1 MMDQPLP
8 DDDLPLVLV
17 VDDMPTNIEVLRG
30 MLRTEYRIKAAI
42 SGERALEIAA
52 REPRPSIILLDV
64 MMPEMDGYEVCQRL
78 KADPRTRNIPVIF
91 VTARDEDTDQ
101 ERGFDV
107 GAVDYIPKPVR
118 QRVVLSRVRAHLAVA
133 ERESRLESMVR
144 ERTRQLEATR
154 RKLIQDLGH
163 AAEFKDN
170 ETGMHVI
177 RMSYYARCL
186 AQATGQDEAWSELL
200 FNASPMHDIGKIGIP
215 DRILCKP
222 GKLDPE
228 EWAVM
233 QTHTTIG
240 ARIIGDPED
249 SDLLAMAVTVA
260 LTHHERWDGTGYPK
274 GLAGEAIPLE
284 GRIVAVADV
293 FDALTSERP
302 YKKAWSIE
310 DALAYMHRESGK
322 HFDPTLVEHFGKI
335 LPDILLIK
343 GKYLD

>member
-1 MMDQPLP
+1 MMENAPDSHLP
-8 DDDLPLVLV
+8 MVLV

-30 MLRTEYRIKAAI
+30 ILRSEYRIMAALN
-42 SGERALEIAA
+42 GERALEIAS
-52 REPRPSIILLDV
+52 REPRPAIILLDV
-64 MMPEMDGYEVCQRL
+64 MMPGMDGYEVCRRL
-78 KADPRTRNIPVIF
+78 KADPDTRNIPVIF
-91 VTARDEDTDQ
+91 VTARDDDIDEEQ
-101 ERGFDV
+101 GFDV
-107 GAVDYIPKPVR
+107 GAVDYIAKPVR
-118 QRVVLSRVRAHLAVA
+118 HRVVLSRVRAHLAVA
-133 ERESRLESMVR
+133 ERESRLESMVK
-144 ERTRQLEATR
+144 ERTWQLEATR

-177 RMSYYARCL
+177 RMSYYAQRL
-186 AQATGQDEAWSELL
+186 SQAMGRDEAWTELL

-222 GKLDPE
+222 GKLDPD

-240 ARIIGDPED
+240 ARIIGDPDGSE
-249 SDLLAMAVTVA
+249 LLAMAVTVA

-274 GLAGEAIPLE
+274 GLSGEAIPLE
-284 GRIVAVADV
+284 GRIVALADV

-310 DALAYMHRESGK
+310 DASAYLRRESGK
-322 HFDPTLVEHFGKI
+322 HFDPAVVDCFFQI
-335 LPDILLIK
+335 VPDILRIK
-343 GKYLD
+343 DTYLA

>member
-1 MMDQPLP
+1 MTDNQISEENQPLI
-8 DDDLPLVLV
+8 LL

-30 MLRTEYRIKAAI
+30 ILRTDYRIKAAI

-52 REPRPSIILLDV
+52 REPRPSLILLDV
-64 MMPEMDGYEVCQRL
+64 MMPDMDGYEVCRRL
-78 KADPRTRNIPVIF
+78 KADPNTQHIPVIF

-101 ERGFDV
+101 ERGFDL

-133 ERESRLESMVR
+133 ERESRLETMVR
-144 ERTRQLEATR
+144 ERTRQLEDTR

-163 AAEFKDN
+163 AAEYKDN

-177 RMSYYARCL
+177 RMSYYARLL
-186 AQATGQDEAWSELL
+186 ALASSCDETWSELL

-222 GKLDPE
+222 GKLDPD
-228 EWAVM
+228 EWAIM

-240 ARIIGDPED
+240 AKIIGDSEG
-249 SDLLAMAVTVA
+249 SELLAMAVTVA

-274 GLAGEAIPLE
+274 GLAGEDIPLE
-284 GRIVAVADV
+284 GRIVAIADV

-302 YKKAWSIE
+302 YKKAWSID
-310 DALAYMHRESGK
+310 DAIAYLRRESGK
-322 HFDPTLVEHFGKI
+322 HFDPRLVEHFTQI
-335 LPDILLIK
+335 LPDVLSIK
-343 GKYLD
+343 GRYLD